1 MQNKRLENT
10 KRLEVLYRES
20 HPWLIAATFNIV
32 KDKDVAEDLVG
43 ELYVYLG
50 ERINPSLWW
59 GQSFNVMYCYAF
71 LKSRFLNKIKR
82 DKKIQYQPDTESDTP
97 DDEYDIE
104 SDEKIDRAYNQ
115 VIDELKNMERT
126 KLWPA
131 SKLAQIYF
139 FSEEKMTLEKLSSEI
154 KICKSTSFTQI
165 KRAKKHLRETI
176 ENPFTHEK

>member
-1 MQNKRLENT
+1 MRESKQLENT

-20 HPWLIAATFNIV
+20 HQWFLAATFNIV

-43 ELYVYLG
+43 ELYIYLA
-50 ERINPSLWW
+50 EKVNPSLWW
-59 GQSFNVMYCYAF
+59 GKSFNVMYCYAF
-71 LKSRFLNKIKR
+71 LKSRFLNKVKR
-82 DKKIQYQPDTESDTP
+82 DKKIQYQANTESDTP
-97 DDEYDIE
+97 DNEYDID
-104 SDEKIDRAYNQ
+104 SDERIDTAYNQ

-131 SKLAQIYF
+131 SKLAQLYF
-139 FSEEKMTLEKLSSEI
+139 FDDKMTLEKLSAEI

-176 ENPFTHEK
+176 DNPFRNEK

>member
-1 MQNKRLENT
+1 MREAKQLENT

-20 HPWLIAATFNIV
+20 HQWLLAATFNIV
-32 KDKDVAEDLVG
+32 KDREVAEDLVG

-50 ERINPSLWW
+50 ERVNPALWW
-59 GQSFNVMYCYAF
+59 GNSFNVMYAYAF
-71 LKSRFLNKIKR
+71 IKSRFLNKVKR
-82 DKKIQYQPDTESDTP
+82 DKKIQYQSETESDTP
-97 DDEYDIE
+97 DNEYDID
-104 SDEKIDRAYNQ
+104 SDERIDIAYNQ

-131 SKLAQIYF
+131 SKLAQLYF
-139 FSEEKMTLEKLSSEI
+139 FDSNMTLEKLSAEI

-176 ENPFTHEK
+176 DNPFKTDS

>member
-20 HPWLIAATFNIV
+20 HKWLLAAKFNIV

-43 ELYVYLG
+43 ELYLYLG

-71 LKSRFLNKIKR
+71 LKSRFLNKVKR
-82 DKKIQYQPDTESDTP
+82 DKKIQYQAQTESDQL
-97 DDEYDIE
+97 DDEYDIDT
-104 SDEKIDRAYNQ
+104 DEKIDKAYNE

-131 SKLAQIYF
+131 SKLAQLYF
-139 FSEEKMTLEKLSSEI
+139 FSEEKMTLEKLSAEI

-176 ENPFTHEK
+176 DNPFRN

>member
-20 HPWLIAATFNIV
+20 HKWLLAATFNIV
-32 KDKDVAEDLVG
+32 KNKDVAEDLVG

-59 GQSFNVMYCYAF
+59 GNSFNVMYCYAF
-71 LKSRFLNKIKR
+71 LKSRFLNKVKR
-82 DKKIQYQPDTESDTP
+82 DKKIQYQANTESDEP
-97 DDEYDIE
+97 DDEYDID
-104 SDEKIDRAYNQ
+104 SDERMETAYNQ
-115 VIDELKNMERT
+115 VIEELKNMERT

-131 SKLAQIYF
+131 SKLAQLYF
-139 FSEEKMTLEKLSSEI
+139 FSEEKMTLEKLSAEI

-176 ENPFTHEK
+176 ENPFK

>member
-20 HPWLIAATFNIV
+20 HPWLLAATFNIV
-32 KDKDVAEDLVG
+32 KDREVAEDLVG

-59 GQSFNVMYCYAF
+59 GNSFNVMYCYAF
-71 LKSRFLNKIKR
+71 VKSRFLNKVKR
-82 DKKIQYQPDTESDTP
+82 DKKIQYQADTESDTP

-104 SDEKIDRAYNQ
+104 SDEKIATAYNQ

-131 SKLAQIYF
+131 SKLAQLYF
-139 FSEEKMTLEKLSSEI
+139 FGEKMTLEKLSSEI

-176 ENPFTHEK
+176 DNPFK

>member
-1 MQNKRLENT
+1 MREAKQLENT

-20 HPWLIAATFNIV
+20 HQWFLAATFNIV

-43 ELYVYLG
+43 ELYIYLA
-50 ERINPSLWW
+50 EKVNPALWW
-59 GQSFNVMYCYAF
+59 GKSFNVMYCYAF

-82 DKKIQYQPDTESDTP
+82 DKKIQYQANTESDQP
-97 DDEYDIE
+97 DNEYDID
-104 SDEKIDRAYNQ
+104 SDERIDTAYNQ

-131 SKLAQIYF
+131 SKLAQLYF
-139 FSEEKMTLEKLSSEI
+139 FDSNMTLEKLSAEI

-176 ENPFTHEK
+176 ENPFTNEK

>member
-20 HPWLIAATFNIV
+20 HSWLLAATFNIV
-32 KDKDVAEDLVG
+32 KDREVAEDLVG

-59 GQSFNVMYCYAF
+59 GNSFNVMYCYAF
-71 LKSRFLNKIKR
+71 VKSRFLNKVKR
-82 DKKIQYQPDTESDTP
+82 DKKIQYQPDTETDTP
-97 DDEYDIE
+97 DTEYDTD
-104 SDEKIDRAYNQ
+104 SDERIDKAYNQ
-115 VIDELKNMERT
+115 IIDELKNMERT

-131 SKLAQIYF
+131 SKLAQLYWF
-139 FSEEKMTLEKLSSEI
+139 DDKMTLEKLSAEI

-165 KRAKKHLRETI
+165 KRAKKHIRDTI
-176 ENPFTHEK
+176 ENPFRSNS

>member
-1 MQNKRLENT
+1 MQSKRLENT

-20 HPWLIAATFNIV
+20 HSWLLAATFNIV
-32 KDKDVAEDLVG
+32 KDKDVAEDLVA

-59 GQSFNVMYCYAF
+59 GNSFNVMYCYSF
-71 LKSRFLNKIKR
+71 LKSRFLNKVKR
-82 DKKIQYQPDTESDTP
+82 DKKIQYQANTESDTP
-97 DDEYDIE
+97 DNEYDIE
-104 SDEKIDRAYNQ
+104 SDERIAKAYNG

-131 SKLAQIYF
+131 SKLAQLYF
-139 FSEEKMTLEKLSSEI
+139 FGEKMTLEKLSSEI

-176 ENPFTHEK
+176 DNPFK

>member
-20 HPWLIAATFNIV
+20 HKWLLAATFNIV
-32 KDKDVAEDLVG
+32 KNKDVAEDLVG

-59 GQSFNVMYCYAF
+59 GNSFNVMYCYAF
-71 LKSRFLNKIKR
+71 LKSRFLNKVKR
-82 DKKIQYQPDTESDTP
+82 DKKIQYQASPESDTP
-97 DDEYDIE
+97 DDEYDID
-104 SDEKIDRAYNQ
+104 SDERMETAYNQ
-115 VIDELKNMERT
+115 VIEELKNMERT

-131 SKLAQIYF
+131 SKLAQLYF
-139 FSEEKMTLEKLSSEI
+139 FSEEKMTLEKLSAEI

-176 ENPFTHEK
+176 ENPFK

>member
-1 MQNKRLENT
+1 MHNKRLENT

-20 HPWLIAATFNIV
+20 HSWLLAATFNIV
-32 KDKDVAEDLVG
+32 KDREVAEDLVS
-43 ELYVYLG
+43 ELYCYLG

-71 LKSRFLNKIKR
+71 VKSRFLNKVKR
-82 DKKIQYQPDTESDTP
+82 DKKIQYQAETESDTP
-97 DDEYDIE
+97 DNEYDID
-104 SDEKIDRAYNQ
+104 SDEKIDKAYNQ

-131 SKLAQIYF
+131 SKLAQLYF
-139 FSEEKMTLEKLSSEI
+139 FDDKMTLEKLSAEI

-176 ENPFTHEK
+176 ENPFRTNS

>member
-1 MQNKRLENT
+1 MHNKRLENT

-50 ERINPSLWW
+50 ERVNPSLWW
-59 GQSFNVMYCYAF
+59 GQSFNVMYCYA
-71 LKSRFLNKIKR
+71 
-82 DKKIQYQPDTESDTP
+82 
-97 DDEYDIE
+97 EYDID
-104 SDEKIDRAYNQ
+104 SDEKIDKAYNE

-131 SKLAQIYF
+131 SKLAQLYF
-139 FSEEKMTLEKLSSEI
+139 FDDKMTLEKLSAEI

-176 ENPFTHEK
+176 ENPFKPNS